1 MRAWLRFLW
10 HATPARAQREGQRV
24 SGQAPRQRRAPATP
38 LLFFLP
44 VNTHSQDPSSCPD
57 RFATLSGLPDTLFPP
72 PRVLPTRPKRAHA
85 TRARP
90 CPGEPGRFRDQPLA
104 APSPNL
110 VPAHI
115 CAPGLAILTCCP
127 VREPG
132 KPSAL
137 SQRSAQTQ
145 RTAEDRKRR
154 ELQGFLEAWYLL
166 LSTRSH

>member
-1 MRAWLRFLW
+1 MASRCGLQCWRGPDPEPSEIGCELAFALLW

-72 PRVLPTRPKRAHA
+72 PRVVPTRPKRAHA

-90 CPGEPGRFRDQPLA
+90 CPGEP
-104 APSPNL
+104 
-110 VPAHI
+110 
-115 CAPGLAILTCCP
+115 PGDFAINH
-127 VREPG
+127 
-132 KPSAL
+132 
-137 SQRSAQTQ
+137 SQRRVPILCLRIFAH
-145 RTAEDRKRR
+145 
-154 ELQGFLEAWYLL
+154 LGLPF
-166 LSTRSH
+166 